1 MFHFAFKIHAP
12 AIFISHKIDNTIFI
26 IILHSPQQ
34 CNHEMSSYGDISQVK
49 LFSIALLDTILFYGK
64 AFSSSDSAWGTF
76 FKILL
81 YSLYNRLALSGNF
94 PLASRSA
101 SNSLSAYPLPVRT
114 EVSFSR
120 INYAILYFRV
130 TNSIV
135 VKHFPPLSDTFEF
148 FVLIQTVY
156 HE

>member
-101 SNSLSAYPLPVRT
+101 SNSLSAYPCQYELRFP
-114 EVSFSR
+114 SL
-120 INYAILYFRV
+120 A
-130 TNSIV
+130 SIMQ
-135 VKHFPPLSDTFEF
+135 SSISE
-148 FVLIQTVY
+148 
-156 HE
+156 